1 MKRITFL
8 LLFSL
13 ITVLIVVIKPY
24 QVLAAPPTNF
34 QTTQIIGSGL
44 DGTTGFDFSPD
55 GRIFILQ
62 RTGEV
67 KIYKAG
73 QLLATNFTTLP
84 SIPSGDRGLI
94 GIAFDPDYANNHY
107 VYFYY
112 TGLDKLNRLIR
123 FNASTDVGTDAH
135 VLYQTTSLSEQLHV
149 GGSIAF
155 GPDGKLYF
163 AIGDNGY
170 PPNSQNLDNPHGKI
184 LRINKDGSIPADNPF
199 YGQSGKKWE
208 IWAYGLRNPWRFQF
222 DKVTGRLY
230 SADVGAGTWEEVN
243 FIEKGKNYGWPS
255 AEGNCTGCPY
265 VNPVYT
271 YIHEGDSSAVTGGPV
286 YRGSMFPS
294 SYVGKYFFGDYGRGF
309 MKTLTLSADGKTG
322 TPTDFDMQAG
332 SVVDLKVDHDGS
344 LYYITFYPS
353 RLYRISYATDNHIPV
368 ANASSN
374 ITKGVPPMQVSFS
387 SNGTFDPDGDPL
399 TYMWDFGDGTT
410 STVANPLKT
419 YQTKGTYTVQLTVSD
434 GVSNAQ
440 ARPIV
445 IIAGEGP
452 VMTIGAPADGTLY
465 QAGDLINYTVHATD
479 SAGLDISDNNLSTDI
494 VFHHGSHIH
503 PFIENNIGRTGS
515 FIIPDHNHESAT
527 DVWFEIQATATDT
540 NNISDTESINLFP
553 NKSNM
558 TFQTIP
564 VGLQVTLDGSPL
576 STPQTVEGV
585 EKYQRE
591 LSTPAV
597 QAINGKYFVFESW
610 SSAKPQKHTL
620 ITPVAD
626 TTYTAVFKE
635 IPAPSTITLKPVA
648 DTYVSTDAKGS
659 NFGKETILHTDAN
672 PEKISYLRFDLS
684 SLADKTVAAATLR
697 LRVGDNPS
705 EGTQVLKEV
714 AINSWSETG
723 TTYNNRPNIT
733 GVLGS
738 INSGDITNIWQEV
751 DLLEYTSQNKGNLM
765 SFAIDSTNEDSIVF
779 LSRESTFSP
788 ELIVTT
794 YIDSAPTPTITP
806 TPTSILTPTPTT
818 PNPSDSVILKP
829 VADTHVDSTAPTNN
843 YGATNSMQTDGYP
856 IKISYLRFDLSSLA
870 GQTISNAKLRL
881 RTADNPSEGTQ
892 DLKTVIDSSWS
903 EIGLNYN
910 NRPTTGSTIAVL
922 NTGDIPQVWNEI
934 DITDNV
940 RNSLGVSISLAL
952 ESAHDDSIIFY
963 TRESSYSPELIVNLY
978 ETGGPSSTT
987 LIPTADS
994 YIDIENQN
1002 TNYGG
1007 SNSLVTDGNP
1017 YKDLFMI
1024 FDSAQLAGKNILSAK
1039 LRLRVGGNPSENSQ
1053 NIKEVSNSAWTEST
1067 ITYLNR
1073 PVMSDTVIATLNTG
1087 DVPEI
1092 WYEID
1097 LKNYIQSKAGQKFS
1111 IAIDSN
1117 EGDSITFYSKES
1129 LFIPEIIVQYE

>member
-13 ITVLIVVIKPY
+13 ITVFIVANKPY
-24 QVLAAPPTNF
+24 QALAAPPTNF

-44 DGTTGFDFSPD
+44 EGTTGFDFSPD

-515 FIIPDHNHESAT
+515 FTIPDHNHESAT

-540 NNISDTESINLFP
+540 NNISDTESINVFP
-553 NKSNM
+553 YKSNM

-564 VGLQVTLDGSPL
+564 VGLQITLDGSPL

-723 TTYNNRPNIT
+723 TTYNNRPNIA

-818 PNPSDSVILKP
+818 PTPSGSVVLKP
-829 VADTHVDSTAPTNN
+829 VADTHADSTAPNNN
-843 YGATNSMQTDGYP
+843 YGATVSMQTDGNP
-856 IKISYLRFDLSSLA
+856 IKISYMRFDLSSLA
-870 GQTISNAKLRL
+870 GQTITNARLRL
-881 RTADNPSEGTQ
+881 KTADNPSEGTQ
-892 DLKTVIDSSWS
+892 DLKTVTDSSWS

-934 DITDNV
+934 EITDSI
-940 RNSLGVSISLAL
+940 RNNLGVSISLAL

-963 TRESSYSPELIVNLY
+963 TRESSFSPELVISL
-978 ETGGPSSTT
+978 EGAGGPSSAS
-987 LIPTADS
+987 LVPTADS
-994 YIDIENQN
+994 YVDIDNQN
-1002 TNYGG
+1002 TSFGG
-1007 SNSLVTDGNP
+1007 LNSFITDGNP
-1017 YKDLFMI
+1017 YKVIYMI

-1039 LRLRVGGNPSENSQ
+1039 LKLRVGGNPSENSQ

-1073 PVMSDTVIATLNTG
+1073 PVISDTVIATLNTG